1 MSVIHLFNTI
11 KYIFLCMFFKFSS
24 FFRLVKVFQLHL
36 VKIWRH
42 SSLQELCLHWLIA
55 MEIFSGKAGKTSWIV
70 CFSCLR
76 PKCCQSLWSRW
87 GKTSLVERFFSV
99 QSQQRLSVQWANQN
113 WSPIRAASIKR
124 GKKFASKSW
133 LFGACEISDYN
144 RRRFCSR
151 LHGVLYVS
159 IVYPPNWRI
168 MVHLLFSSVHTLYS
182 MACLSSPE
190 HYTALAPWI
199 WYLSLCCQYVGSY
212 AAVFRDV
219 NQRSSPQER
228 KRSNLVPRSLVDE
241 ADFVNKRSG

>member
-159 IVYPPNWRI
+159 IVYPQIEGLWCT
-168 MVHLLFSSVHTLYS
+168 SS
-182 MACLSSPE
+182 
-190 HYTALAPWI
+190 
-199 WYLSLCCQYVGSY
+199 
-212 AAVFRDV
+212 F
-219 NQRSSPQER
+219 
-228 KRSNLVPRSLVDE
+228 PRSTHCTAWLVWAHQSITLPLRLGFE
-241 ADFVNKRSG
+241 ILVYVANT